1 MSQEQSVPVSPFPT
15 TTHFVIDLETF
26 AVVPTA
32 VVLSIGM
39 AEFVECE
46 ASNPPISS
54 IRTVQ
59 YNLSISEQI
68 LASRT
73 LDPTTISWWLDR
85 PKKVQELTSCEAMP
99 TLKAVAAVF
108 GYIEV
113 AKEIGNKIKVWGNSP
128 SFDLRIL
135 ESLANDFGVRNPWSY
150 RDEADIRTVTALLG
164 KKPQVQEGL
173 EHTAKADALAEAE
186 LLREAL
192 VILRTGSK
200 L

>member
-15 TTHFVIDLETF
+15 TTHFVIDLETL

-73 LDPTTISWWLDR
+73 LDPNTISWWLDR
-85 PKKVQELTSCEAMP
+85 PKKVQELAFYDPIPTEAGIVSIFM
-99 TLKAVAAVF
+99 LMQA
-108 GYIEV
+108 

-128 SFDLRIL
+128 AFDLRIL
-135 ESLANDFGVRNPWSY
+135 ESLANDFGIRIPWSF

-192 VILRTGSK
+192 VILRTGSNQ
-200 L
+200 